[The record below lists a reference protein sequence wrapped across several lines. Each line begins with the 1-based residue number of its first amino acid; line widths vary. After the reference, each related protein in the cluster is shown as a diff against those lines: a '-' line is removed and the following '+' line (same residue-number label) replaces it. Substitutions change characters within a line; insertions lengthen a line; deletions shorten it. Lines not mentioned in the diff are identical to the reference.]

1 VNSGQVL
8 NFFEEMISVSTIK
21 GPLQAGKYE
30 EVWRLMT
37 SHFEGPEKDDLVAAG
52 KVLGL
57 VSFFLQFFIFIIFVL
72 KN

>member
-1 VNSGQVL
+1 
-8 NFFEEMISVSTIK
+8 MISVSTIK
-21 GPLQAGKYE
+21 GFLQAGKYE

-57 VSFFLQFFIFIIFVL
+57 VSFFFYNSSYLLFSF
-72 KN
+72 